1 VALAITAQAEV
12 MYLLDTNMISELR
25 RPGLHTSVVG
35 WLSGI
40 AADQVFISAVTLGE
54 LQAGVEN
61 VRRQDP
67 GRAEI
72 IESWIDRVAQS
83 YNVLPMD
90 GSAFRCWAKL
100 MHGKPADLIADAMI
114 AAIAAVH
121 NLTVV
126 TRNLSDFERLGCRL
140 STPSAEL
147 GMLPRARRSENW
159 SVAAACQSIWSPP
172 CAWRWGKVV
181 RGQAA

>member
-12 MYLLDTNMISELR
+12 MYLLDTNIISELR
-25 RPGLHTSVVG
+25 RPRPHAGLVA

-40 AADQVFISAVTLGE
+40 APDQVFISAVTLGE

-61 VRRQDP
+61 AKRRDA

-72 IESWIDRVAQS
+72 IESWIDSVAGS
-83 YNVLPMD
+83 YNVLPMH
-90 GSAFRCWAKL
+90 GGAFRCWAKL

-114 AAIAAVH
+114 AATAVVQ

-126 TRNLSDFERLGCRL
+126 TRNLRDFERLGV
-140 STPSAEL
+140 PAFNPF
-147 GMLPRARRSENW
+147 G
-159 SVAAACQSIWSPP
+159 
-172 CAWRWGKVV
+172 
-181 RGQAA
+181 